1 MTKELIDVQLRAQM
15 KALEER
21 LLQRE
26 VRSDEASLARLIADD
41 FVEFG
46 ASGKVWNK
54 SEVISGLKTEAFVT
68 RLISDVEV
76 RALADD
82 VVLVTYICRSSTTSL
97 RSSIWRR
104 EEKRWQMTF
113 HQGTPMADV

>member
-1 MTKELIDVQLRAQM
+1 MTQGLISLELHARM

-21 LLQRE
+21 LLLRE
-26 VRSDEASLARLIADD
+26 IRSDEASLALLIADD

-46 ASGKVWNK
+46 ASGGVWTKTDVIADLQN
-54 SEVISGLKTEAFVT
+54 EVFEK

-82 VVLVTYICRSSTTSL
+82 VMLVTYVCHSATTSL

-104 EEKRWQMTF
+104 HGEGWQMTF
-113 HQGTPMADV
+113 HQGTTIKGA